1 MQSDWEEA
9 HSRCLREFVEKGMS
23 FSQAAKALNQRF
35 GTAYSRN
42 AAIGRARRMGLS
54 GRIPAA
60 GETRPHAL
68 GPRPRQPD
76 LQRLLK
82 VRAKKLAAKHLPTRH
97 AAGPGLKGAAKRSTF
112 ERAAALQLR
121 CVAVTP
127 RHLAL
132 VDLDDGDCRYPYGG
146 EVDGEPIT
154 FCGHPRREG
163 SSYCTSHFH
172 LTSAPEL
179 REQPPARARLRL
191 VAA

>member
-9 HSRCLREFVEKGMS
+9 HSRSLREFVEKGMS
-23 FSQAAKALNQRF
+23 FAQAAKALNQRF

-42 AAIGRARRMGLS
+42 AAIGRAPRMGLS
-54 GRIPAA
+54 GPAKAA
-60 GETRPHAL
+60 GDARPCT
-68 GPRPRQPD
+68 PRPRRKQPD

-82 VRAKKLAAKHLPTRH
+82 VRAKKLTAKHPATKH
-97 AAGPGLKGAAKRSTF
+97 AAGPVLKRAAKRSTF

-121 CVAVTP
+121 CVAITP

-146 EVDGEPIT
+146 EADGEPIT
-154 FCGHPRREG
+154 FCGHPRRES
-163 SSYCTSHFH
+163 SSYCTLHFH

-179 REQPPARARLRL
+179 HERPPAKARLRL